1 MNHIL
6 GTFSKNLA
14 SKSFSTEFGFKI
26 IKFKFT
32 DSYKWNNDLNSR
44 ESTRK
49 ENEKEYDHCHR
60 NHHPHKKDDS
70 SSKFKS
76 INSNLTK
83 ENTKTLN
90 DELVREVFPN
100 INITTAC
107 DKKDRSSEN
116 YSNNHHLNST
126 KKIYGNMTG
135 MEKIDEYVSV
145 NGKDIENFLKDEPK
159 TISGRPSDE
168 SSQFTFRGDLNTD
181 SNPAPKKD
189 ITDEPKKI

>member
-6 GTFSKNLA
+6 RTFPNNLA
-14 SKSFSTEFGFKI
+14 CKSFSKEFGFKI

-32 DSYKWNNDLNSR
+32 GSYKWNNDLNSR

-49 ENEKEYDHCHR
+49 ENEKEHDHRHR
-60 NHHPHKKDDS
+60 NHHHHNKDHS
-70 SSKFKS
+70 SSKFES

-83 ENTKTLN
+83 ENMKTSN
-90 DELVREVFPN
+90 DELGGEVFPN

-107 DKKDRSSEN
+107 DKKDTSSEN

-145 NGKDIENFLKDEPK
+145 NEKDKENFLKDEPK

-168 SSQFTFRGDLNTD
+168 SSQFTFRGNLNTD